1 MPRILSLALVAS
13 LAAAADGIRPGTVL
27 LDGSSTVYPITV
39 AVAEGFAAENP
50 QVAVEVLVS
59 GSSAGF
65 RRLLAGEIPIADASR
80 PINASEMEKATK
92 AGIEFIELP
101 VAWDGVTVVVNR
113 ANTFVDH
120 LTVAELQRLWR
131 AEDPARTWRQL
142 RAAWPDQPVVCFTPG
157 KDSGTFD
164 FFSEA
169 ITGKSRSQRSDATP
183 SEDDN
188 ELVQGIA
195 ASPGSIGYFGF
206 AYFRDSA
213 AMLRA
218 LPVDAGKGPV
228 TPTIATIANGS
239 YQPLARPLFIY
250 VNKAALSRPEVV
262 SFVEYYLRYAQ
273 RVVPQVGYV
282 PLGDRMSALVR
293 SRFAART
300 TGTLFP
306 SPQDTHRLAELLGDK
321 GDGEVTATTGKP
333 TAAKPPE
340 AVPAI
345 RPPPIKPD
353 TRPVMPAA
361 APILMAAAKPI
372 PVGGSTTSA
381 PAVLSAMPAPSSA
394 SAPVTPGLTATPATA
409 AAAPTV
415 LVPTPLRPGGD
426 VFTGALAQLGTSS
439 LAMAR
444 NALDAT
450 ASLDDLDRVSRRLI
464 EDAQRLQA
472 ALPDR
477 RLVEAATATGIDR
490 WRAAALG
497 LVQLR
502 AGNADAALLGD
513 AARGALE
520 AAQRDQLTLIEAAR
534 TPPEIEAARSREAAF
549 TRFDAACRR
558 WCQEVGSTP

>member
-13 LAAAADGIRPGTVL
+13 LAVAADSVRPGTVL

-80 PINASEMEKATK
+80 PINESELEKAAK
-92 AGIEFIELP
+92 AGVEFIELP

-113 ANTFVDH
+113 ANTFANH
-120 LTVAELQRLWR
+120 LTVVELQHLWR
-131 AEDPARTWRQL
+131 AEDPARTWRQI
-142 RAAWPDQPVVCFTPG
+142 RATWPDQPVVCFTPG

-164 FFSEA
+164 FFCEA
-169 ITGKSRSQRSDATP
+169 ITGKTRSQRSDATP

-195 ASPGSIGYFGF
+195 ANPGSIGYFGF
-206 AYFRDSA
+206 AYFRDNA

-228 TPTIATIANGS
+228 TPSIATIANGS
-239 YQPLARPLFIY
+239 YQPLARPLFLY
-250 VNKAALSRPEVV
+250 VNKASLSRPEVV
-262 SFVEYYLRYAQ
+262 SFIEYYLRYAQ

-282 PLGDRMSALVR
+282 PLGDRLSALVR

-306 SPQDTHRLAELLGDK
+306 SPHDTHRLAELLGDK
-321 GDGEVTATTGKP
+321 GGDTITTTKVMTTVKPGEISSVGKV
-333 TAAKPPE
+333 AAKPVTTS
-340 AVPAI
+340 AVPAAVAA
-345 RPPPIKPD
+345 PMTTVKPLPVATIKP
-353 TRPVMPAA
+353 TPAVASATPSVPAPTASGAPMAPV
-361 APILMAAAKPI
+361 
-372 PVGGSTTSA
+372 
-381 PAVLSAMPAPSSA
+381 PAVL
-394 SAPVTPGLTATPATA
+394 L
-409 AAAPTV
+409 
-415 LVPTPLRPGGD
+415 PTPSRTSGD
-426 VFTGALAQLGTSS
+426 AFTTALVQLGTTS

-444 NALDAT
+444 SSLDPT
-450 ASLDDLDRVSRRLI
+450 ANLDDLDRVSRRLI
-464 EDAQRLQA
+464 EDTQRFQA
-472 ALPDR
+472 TLPDR
-477 RLVEAATATGIDR
+477 RLVEAATATGVDR

-502 AGNADAALLGD
+502 ASNSDAAQLGD
-513 AARGALE
+513 ATRGAVE
-520 AAQRDQLTLIEAAR
+520 AAQRDLLGLIEAAR
-534 TPPEIEAARSREAAF
+534 TPPEIDAVRGREASFA
-549 TRFDAACRR
+549 RFDAACHR
-558 WCQEVGSTP
+558 WCQEVSGSP

>member
-1 MPRILSLALVAS
+1 MPRLISLALVAS

-59 GSSAGF
+59 GSSSGF

-80 PINASEMEKATK
+80 PINASELEKAAK

-131 AEDPARTWRQL
+131 ADDPARTWRQL

-169 ITGKSRSQRSDATP
+169 ITGKARSQRSDATP

-228 TPTIATIANGS
+228 TPSVTTIANGS

-250 VNKAALSRPEVV
+250 VNKAALARPEVV
-262 SFVEYYLRYAQ
+262 SFVEYYLRQAQ

-282 PLGDRMSALVR
+282 PLGDRLSALVR
-293 SRFAART
+293 SRFAVRT
-300 TGTLFP
+300 AGTLFP
-306 SPQDTHRLAELLGDK
+306 SPHDTHRLAELLGDK
-321 GDGEVTATTGKP
+321 GDGEVVTT
-333 TAAKPPE
+333 TAAKPTTAKTADTAALKPPTKTE
-340 AVPAI
+340 TRTVTPPAVP
-345 RPPPIKPD
+345 
-353 TRPVMPAA
+353 VVV
-361 APILMAAAKPI
+361 AAKP
-372 PVGGSTTSA
+372 PPASGVAASTPAVTSTLSA
-381 PAVLSAMPAPSSA
+381 PA
-394 SAPVTPGLTATPATA
+394 SAPVSASP
-409 AAAPTV
+409 AAPAPAV
-415 LVPTPLRPGGD
+415 MVPTPLRAGGD
-426 VFTGALAQLGTSS
+426 AFTNALAELGTSS

-444 NALDAT
+444 GALDAS
-450 ASLDDLDRVSRRLI
+450 ASLDDLDRASQRLI
-464 EDAQRLQA
+464 ENAQRLQA
-472 ALPDR
+472 TLPDR

-490 WRAAALG
+490 WRATALG

-502 AGNADAALLGD
+502 AGNADAAQLGD

-520 AAQRDQLTLIEAAR
+520 GAQRDLLALIEAAR

-549 TRFDAACRR
+549 TRFAAACRR
-558 WCQEVGSTP
+558 WVQEVGSAP

>member
-13 LAAAADGIRPGTVL
+13 LVAAADSIRPGTVL

-80 PINASEMEKATK
+80 PINVSEMEKATK
-92 AGIEFIELP
+92 AGLEFIELP

-142 RAAWPDQPVVCFTPG
+142 RAAWPDQPAVCFTPG

-195 ASPGSIGYFGF
+195 ANPGSIGYFGF
-206 AYFRDSA
+206 AYFRDNA

-218 LPVDAGKGPV
+218 LPIDAGKGPV
-228 TPTIATIANGS
+228 TPTVATIANGS

-262 SFVEYYLRYAQ
+262 SFIEYYLRYAQ

-282 PLGDRMSALVR
+282 PLGDRLSALVR

-306 SPQDTHRLAELLGDK
+306 SPNDTHRLAELLGDK
-321 GDGEVTATTGKP
+321 DGGAGEVTAT
-333 TAAKPPE
+333 AKPLA

-345 RPPPIKPD
+345 KPSPSKPD
-353 TRPVMPAA
+353 PRSAMPAA
-361 APILMAAAKPI
+361 APVLVTATKPI
-372 PVGGSTTSA
+372 PAGSTAVSTSSLSVQ
-381 PAVLSAMPAPSSA
+381 PAKPLPSSA
-394 SAPVTPGLTATPATA
+394 SAPVTAGLS
-409 AAAPTV
+409 AAPAPAV
-415 LVPTPLRPGGD
+415 LVPTPIRPGGD
-426 VFTGALAQLGTSS
+426 AFTLALAQMGTSS
-439 LAMAR
+439 LTMAR
-444 NALDAT
+444 SALDAS
-450 ASLDDLDRVSRRLI
+450 ASLDDLDRASRRLI
-464 EDAQRLQA
+464 EDAQRFQMT
-472 ALPDR
+472 LPDR

-502 AGNADAALLGD
+502 AGNVDATQLGD

-534 TPPEIEAARSREAAF
+534 TPPEIEAARNREAAF
-549 TRFDAACRR
+549 TRFEAACRR
-558 WCQEVGSTP
+558 WSQEIGSTP